1 MEHRTQ
7 VEGSC
12 DMTEEMRK
20 IPTSVFAVRTTA
32 GQEKNVAG
40 MIAIRVETAKLP
52 IKAVL
57 VPEMMKGYVFVEA
70 EGPHFVEQA
79 ISGIKHV
86 RSRVP
91 GLVTFSEV
99 ERYIVVKP
107 VIEELSTNDIVEIV
121 GGPFKGMRA
130 KINEVTKDYAGM
142 KVPVK
147 VTVDPETKEFEVTV
161 GTPTTSA
168 LIVSEL
174 KIEKG
179 SGSPKTQKVGDLN
192 MEQAVKIA
200 RMKSA
205 ELLSPNL
212 KAAVKEV
219 LGSCVSMGITVDGK
233 DPREVQKEIDQ
244 GKHDSV
250 MG

>member
-1 MEHRTQ
+1 
-7 VEGSC
+7 
-12 DMTEEMRK
+12 MTEEVRK

-32 GQEKNVAG
+32 GQEKNVAN

-52 IKAVL
+52 IEAVL

-107 VIEELSTNDIVEIV
+107 VIEELGTNDIVEIV

-130 KINEVTKDYAGM
+130 KITQIDKGKEEVT
-142 KVPVK
+142 
-147 VTVDPETKEFEVTV
+147 
-161 GTPTTSA
+161 
-168 LIVSEL
+168 L
-174 KIEKG
+174 
-179 SGSPKTQKVGDLN
+179 
-192 MEQAVKIA
+192 
-200 RMKSA
+200 
-205 ELLSPNL
+205 ELLEATFTLP
-212 KAAVKEV
+212 
-219 LGSCVSMGITVDGK
+219 ITVHADYVRLVERAKAEG
-233 DPREVQKEIDQ
+233 ETIQ
-244 GKHDSV
+244 
-250 MG
+250 